1 MGSIGERTDEVEEL
15 RRQLAIC
22 EQEREQL
29 AVALE
34 DAQAEVERL
43 AEQVARLQADNRHLR
58 RSAGGMA
65 HLLKQ
70 RMADPVQ
77 EEQSAGQTAPSQ
89 TETENAILAEELQVT
104 VEELQVTAE
113 ELEKA
118 NEELRQ
124 LNQELERRVRERTE
138 ALERTLVERDALLRR
153 KELLVKEVDHRV
165 RNSLQMAT
173 SLLSLQ
179 GRKASAETRQA
190 LQLAIGRI
198 HAIGRVHALL
208 YDKGNSEA
216 VRFDSYLQEVCTN
229 LATSFGVDHRRRT
242 LLVEAEPIWVPA
254 DAALP
259 LATAVNELV
268 TNALWHAFSIDTPGT
283 VWVQFHREENG
294 RLTLT
299 VADDGR
305 GMKPRHNDIGG
316 GTGGGTGGGSCG
328 GLGLEIVSSIALGLR
343 ADMTIGRKGG
353 TRVTLSLP
361 AMPHPQMPQ
370 PPMP

>member
-1 MGSIGERTDEVEEL
+1 MGSIGERTDEMEEL
-15 RRQLAIC
+15 RRRLALC

-34 DAQAEVERL
+34 DAHAEVERL
-43 AEQVARLQADNRHLR
+43 VKQMAGLQADNGHLR
-58 RSAGGMA
+58 RGAGRMA
-65 HLLKQ
+65 LLLKQ
-70 RMADPVQ
+70 RGA
-77 EEQSAGQTAPSQ
+77 EQTSPSQ
-89 TETENAILAEELQVT
+89 AENENAVLTEELQVT
-104 VEELQVTAE
+104 VEELQVTAD
-113 ELEKA
+113 ELEAA
-118 NEELRQ
+118 NAALRR
-124 LNQELERRVRERTE
+124 LNQELEQRVQERTE
-138 ALERTLVERDALLRR
+138 ALERALAERDALLRR

-179 GRKASAETRQA
+179 GRKASADTRQA

-216 VRFDSYLQEVCTN
+216 VRFDGYLLDVCTN
-229 LATSFGVDHRRRT
+229 LAISFGVDHRRRA
-242 LLVEAEPIWVPA
+242 LLVEAEPIWVLA

-259 LATAVNELV
+259 LATVVNELV
-268 TNALWHAFSIDTPGT
+268 TNALWHAFSADMPGT
-283 VWVQFHREENG
+283 VWVQFRREEDG
-294 RLTLT
+294 RLSLT

-305 GMKPRHNDIGG
+305 GMKPRGG
-316 GTGGGTGGGSCG
+316 NTGASG

-343 ADMTIGRKGG
+343 ADVTIGREGG

-361 AMPHPQMPQ
+361 ATLQ
-370 PPMP
+370 PA